1 MNGHSH
7 AYIVDDNAEMR
18 QSLSFLLETIGITPR
33 LFESGEAFLN
43 CLADLEAAP
52 IVLDIRMAGI
62 DGVGVLAE
70 LATRGVK
77 WPVIMMTGHGD
88 IAIAVKSMKLGAI
101 EFLEKPFEPEMLETS
116 LTRAFGILAETT
128 KLLHEQTAARQQLA
142 TLTPRENDVVRSLVD
157 GAPNKIVAYRLGLSP
172 RTVEMH
178 RANAFAKL
186 GLKNIAELV
195 KLVSAADA
203 AAPRV

>member
-88 IAIAVKSMKLGAI
+88 IAIAVQSMKLGAI

-116 LTRAFGILAETT
+116 LTRAFGILVETT